1 MKEAKQSERPHTR
14 VKARAKKSGF
24 VWFFLIVASVLIALF
39 LYHYKR
45 PELIR
50 LFDDKASIT
59 SFISSVIS
67 PQVKSTDTKS
77 STNGQHAS
85 TSSAGMGVQ
94 PATEKSQDAT
104 SQANIQTQADNS
116 LVSQEI
122 SGKESSATTAD
133 APKPSLKGESQK
145 QLIDELNAFY
155 AHLDQQ
161 SYMHDFQLKE
171 PSKKHFSKLLQ
182 VLIDNPPAITRETD
196 DYFTLL
202 KNTAHFF
209 RVLGKDNIFILKG
222 ILDREKDSF
231 ERIIKTFYLL
241 TDHPDSLKSE
251 FSLTIPEE
259 NLYDYAGFFL
269 NTIGGRLYLFR
280 RDSASRMTISF
291 YAVLVIDRANRKG
304 NSRLGIDLRPSID
317 SLIEE
322 IENAGKNLKL
332 KDEYLDTLYDLKENY
347 GNRG

>member
-1 MKEAKQSERPHTR
+1 M
-14 VKARAKKSGF
+14 
-24 VWFFLIVASVLIALF
+24 
-39 LYHYKR
+39 
-45 PELIR
+45 R
-50 LFDDKASIT
+50 LLDDKANLTSIL
-59 SFISSVIS
+59 
-67 PQVKSTDTKS
+67 PQLKKTATKS
-77 STNGQHAS
+77 SEDNQYTAP
-85 TSSAGMGVQ
+85 
-94 PATEKSQDAT
+94 PAFISKALPTAEENQDAISQT
-104 SQANIQTQADNS
+104 RIQSQVSDPSLNQANIDNKDS
-116 LVSQEI
+116 LKASDSTNI
-122 SGKESSATTAD
+122 
-133 APKPSLKGESQK
+133 SLKGDSPQ
-145 QLIDELNAFY
+145 QLVDELKAFY
-155 AHLDQQ
+155 VHLDQQ
-161 SYMHDFQLKE
+161 PYMLDFQLKE

-182 VLIDNPPAITRETD
+182 VLIDNPPSITRETD

-231 ERIIKTFYLL
+231 EKIIKTFYLL
-241 TDHPDSLKSE
+241 TEHPDSLKNE

-269 NTIGGRLYLFR
+269 NSIGGRLYLFR

-291 YAVLVIDRANRKG
+291 YAVLVIDKANRKG

-322 IENAGKNLKL
+322 IENTGKNLKL
-332 KDEYLDTLYDLKENY
+332 RDEYLDTLYDLKENY

>member
-1 MKEAKQSERPHTR
+1 MKESKQPEGPRSR
-14 VKARAKKSGF
+14 VKARTKRSGF
-24 VWFFLIVASVLIALF
+24 VWFCLITVFAFTAFL
-39 LYHYKR
+39 LYQYKG
-45 PELIR
+45 PEILR
-50 LFDDKASIT
+50 LLNDKASLT
-59 SFISSVIS
+59 SIL
-67 PQVKSTDTKS
+67 PQIKKTDTKPS
-77 STNGQHAS
+77 ADSQYTPPPAS
-85 TSSAGMGVQ
+85 INNPL
-94 PATEKSQDAT
+94 PATEKSQDAISQT
-104 SQANIQTQADNS
+104 LVHSQANDSSLNLANIDKEDSSKAADS
-116 LVSQEI
+116 TKI
-122 SGKESSATTAD
+122 
-133 APKPSLKGESQK
+133 SLKGDRYQ
-145 QLIDELNAFY
+145 QLVDELNAFY

-161 SYMHDFQLKE
+161 PYMLDFQLKE

-182 VLIDNPPAITRETD
+182 VLVDNPPSITRETD

-241 TDHPDSLKSE
+241 TEHPDSLKNA

-280 RDSASRMTISF
+280 RDSASRMTVSF
-291 YAVLVIDRANRKG
+291 YAVLVIDKANRKG
-304 NSRLGIDLRPSID
+304 NSRLGIDLRPFID

-322 IENAGKNLKL
+322 IENTGKNLKL

>member
-1 MKEAKQSERPHTR
+1 MKESKQPEGPRSR
-14 VKARAKKSGF
+14 VKARTKRSGF
-24 VWFFLIVASVLIALF
+24 VWFFLITVFAFTAF
-39 LYHYKR
+39 LLYQYKG
-45 PELIR
+45 PEILR
-50 LFDDKASIT
+50 LLNDKASLT
-59 SFISSVIS
+59 SIL
-67 PQVKSTDTKS
+67 PQIKKTDTKPS
-77 STNGQHAS
+77 ADSRTSPPAS
-85 TSSAGMGVQ
+85 INTHL
-94 PATEKSQDAT
+94 PATEKSQEAISQT
-104 SQANIQTQADNS
+104 LVYSQANDSS
-116 LVSQEI
+116 LNLANI
-122 SGKESSATTAD
+122 DKEGSSKATDST
-133 APKPSLKGESQK
+133 KISLKGDRYQ
-145 QLIDELNAFY
+145 QLVDELNAFY

-161 SYMHDFQLKE
+161 PYMLDFQLKE

-182 VLIDNPPAITRETD
+182 VLIDNPPSITRETD

-241 TDHPDSLKSE
+241 TEHPDSLE
-251 FSLTIPEE
+251 NAFSLTIPEE

-280 RDSASRMTISF
+280 RDSASRMTVSF
-291 YAVLVIDRANRKG
+291 YAVLVIDKANRKG
-304 NSRLGIDLRPSID
+304 NSRLGIDLRPFID

-322 IENAGKNLKL
+322 IENTGKNLKL

>member
-1 MKEAKQSERPHTR
+1 MKESKQSERPRTR
-14 VKARAKKSGF
+14 VKARAKRAGF
-24 VWFFLIVASVLIALF
+24 VWFFLIAVSVLIAL

-77 STNGQHAS
+77 SANGQLSS
-85 TSSAGMGVQ
+85 TSPTSKNVQ
-94 PATEKSQDAT
+94 PATEKNQDAT
-104 SQANIQTQADNS
+104 SQENIQTQADSSVVN
-116 LVSQEI
+116 QEI
-122 SGKESSATTAD
+122 SGKESSAATAD
-133 APKPSLKGESQK
+133 SPKPSLQGAGQK
-145 QLIDELNAFY
+145 QLVDELNAFY

-241 TDHPDSLKSE
+241 TEHPESLKSE

-280 RDSASRMTISF
+280 RDSASRMTISY

-347 GNRG
+347 GSRG